1 MSKARTTFVH
11 QYKFDYYTI
20 INNQGAKIDVF
31 PKNINNSYNSNNI
44 TNINNK
50 LNRNK
55 PKKKILYTVSY
66 LFPEEKGCGRTPTMG
81 WLLGNESSAPS
92 AQWHP

>member
-55 PKKKILYTVSY
+55 PKKKYFIQFLTCSQKKRVV
-66 LFPEEKGCGRTPTMG
+66 EELQL
-81 WLLGNESSAPS
+81 WVDY
-92 AQWHP
+92 